1 MLWSTK
7 LNKTTFFH
15 PFEEKAIERKPFVEV
30 ISCVYV
36 RDDFFFSYLT
46 DFSYFLLEKNTKIAG
61 HGLKMS
67 KMEVWKGGED
77 GFSYFH

>member
-1 MLWSTK
+1 MLWSAK

-15 PFEEKAIERKPFVEV
+15 PLERKPFVEV

-36 RDDFFFSYLT
+36 SYLT
-46 DFSYFLLEKNTKIAG
+46 DFSYLHLKKNTKIAG

>member
-36 RDDFFFSYLT
+36 RDDFFSV
-46 DFSYFLLEKNTKIAG
+46 I
-61 HGLKMS
+61 
-67 KMEVWKGGED
+67 
-77 GFSYFH
+77 